1 MKIFGDIIDDKIF
14 PKAIKR
20 FTQEEKN
27 LLENLINSI
36 LREDKKSEI
45 LDSTVE
51 SFNDRKDRITETICK
66 FIVFKDICFELSFNK
81 FYTNEKKIID
91 WLPSD
96 QYSLS
101 DLLYNGYS
109 SHSLGVKETLIKALE
124 NDKSI
129 TGIFVKLYSARRLN
143 DSFYDRNIEYFT
155 LDSSYENEKKNKVEI
170 LGIRT
175 NYLDADRGGVNL
187 TSKCKNHIKNIHF
200 KIIKNTILERTKKN
214 KL

>member
-27 LLENLINSI
+27 LIENLINSI

-45 LDSTVE
+45 IDTTVE
-51 SFNDRKDRITETICK
+51 SFNDRKDYITESIYK
-66 FIVFKDICFELSFNK
+66 FIVFKDVCFKLTFDK
-81 FYTNEKKIID
+81 FYTNEKKTID

-101 DLLYNGYS
+101 DLLYNGHS
-109 SHSLGVKETLIKALE
+109 THSLGVKETLIKALE
-124 NDKSI
+124 DDKSI
-129 TGIFVKLYSARRLN
+129 TGIFVKLNSARKIN
-143 DSFYDRNIEYFT
+143 ESFYDRNIEYFT
-155 LDSSYENEKKNKVEI
+155 LDSSYENEKKSEVEI

-175 NYLDADRGGVNL
+175 NYLDAERGGFNL
-187 TSKCKNHIKNIHF
+187 TSKCKNYIENIHF
-200 KIIKNTILERTKKN
+200 KIIKNTILKRTKKN